1 MAFFDEC
8 MSHADECV
16 RLAGMTDDTIVRD
29 QIVGL
34 ACGWISTALH
44 AHKGGRACDRV
55 SRGITLKARQARLVT
70 SAFAGT

>member
-44 AHKGGRACDRV
+44 AHKGGARVIEFPERSPLKRAS
-55 SRGITLKARQARLVT
+55 SRL
-70 SAFAGT
+70 